1 MPLLEVCAGSVES
14 ALNANAA
21 KADRIELCAE
31 LSVGGLTPS
40 KGMIHLVKEM
50 VDIPVYVLIRPRS
63 GDFCYSLLELE
74 QMKEDV
80 AFCSKM
86 GCEGVVIGA
95 LTPDRKIH
103 ERMTYELMQEAGYM
117 DVTFHKAFD
126 ETVNPFEALDTLR
139 ELGIQRVL
147 TSGGAATALA
157 GYDRLGELIEEA
169 DDDLIIMPGGG
180 IRSENIKHLHS
191 LEAQEYH
198 SAALL
203 PGQKHTSKEE
213 VKAMLDCLR
222 QLSV

>member
-40 KGMIHLVKEM
+40 KGMIQLVKEM
-50 VDIPVYVLIRPRS
+50 VEMPVYVLIRPRS
-63 GDFCYSLLELE
+63 GDFNYSLLELE

-80 AFCSKM
+80 ALCAEL

-95 LTPDRKIH
+95 LTPERKIN
-103 ERMTYELMQEAGYM
+103 ERITYELMQQAGFM

-126 ETVNPFEALDTLR
+126 EVVNQFEALDTLR

-147 TSGGAATALA
+147 TSGGEATAMA
-157 GYDRLGELIEEA
+157 GFSRLGELIEEA
-169 DDDLIIMPGGG
+169 EDDIIIMPGGG
-180 IRSENIKHLHS
+180 VRSSNIGYL
-191 LEAQEYH
+191 LDLCAREYH
-198 SAALL
+198 SAALVN
-203 PGQKHTSKEE
+203 GERYCGKQE
-213 VKAMLDCLR
+213 VEAMKAILK
-222 QLSV
+222 

>member
-1 MPLLEVCAGSVES
+1 
-14 ALNANAA
+14 
-21 KADRIELCAE
+21 
-31 LSVGGLTPS
+31 
-40 KGMIHLVKEM
+40 
-50 VDIPVYVLIRPRS
+50 
-63 GDFCYSLLELE
+63 
-74 QMKEDV
+74 
-80 AFCSKM
+80 
-86 GCEGVVIGA
+86 
-95 LTPDRKIH
+95 
-103 ERMTYELMQEAGYM
+103 M